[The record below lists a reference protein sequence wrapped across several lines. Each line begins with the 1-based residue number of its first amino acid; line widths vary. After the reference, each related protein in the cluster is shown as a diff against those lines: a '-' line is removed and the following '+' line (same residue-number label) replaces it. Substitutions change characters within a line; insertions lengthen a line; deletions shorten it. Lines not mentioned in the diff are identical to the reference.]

1 MIHSLGCSVYLW
13 DDVQVLIAQRK
24 MLRIQPK
31 RRSNHFEE
39 SASSC
44 RETRILPHVRFESGL
59 ELLHRLLF
67 VPRYE
72 GMSARDDGSD
82 DGLMGNIVLIT
93 LSFNGTL
100 VFLLFIHHKSKLSKV
115 CSKILLVFDVET
127 LIVPL
132 SP

>member
-1 MIHSLGCSVYLW
+1 MCVCVRPERLEDSCTGIDWTQKSTVEQGWRGMIHNMGSSVYLW

-44 RETRILPHVRFESGL
+44 REPRILPHVKFQCGL

-67 VPRYE
+67 VPQYE
-72 GMSARDDGSD
+72 GKSTRDDG
-82 DGLMGNIVLIT
+82 
-93 LSFNGTL
+93 
-100 VFLLFIHHKSKLSKV
+100 
-115 CSKILLVFDVET
+115 
-127 LIVPL
+127 
-132 SP
+132 